1 MIQYGGTHIPPS
13 NPTYN
18 PTMRRFPFIF
28 CLLSVLIG
36 LRTLNAMAT
45 VDPST
50 DAAADRICLTRP
62 SVCGLK

>member
-1 MIQYGGTHIPPS
+1 
-13 NPTYN
+13 
-18 PTMRRFPFIF
+18 MRRFPFIF

-45 VDPST
+45 VDPSM

-62 SVCGLK
+62 SVCGLE

>member
-1 MIQYGGTHIPPS
+1 
-13 NPTYN
+13 
-18 PTMRRFPFIF
+18 MRHFPFVF

-36 LRTLNAMAT
+36 LRALNAMAT
-45 VDPST
+45 VDPSM